1 MVSLSSGYTIAGS
14 SLFGVGRTA
23 RPVTASTV
31 GARPIVQVGDRGN
44 DAPWKARKTNFRF
57 SLPSHRPWKSR
68 LGAISTF
75 PPSRRRFGDDALN
88 SEQARPA
95 VHASFIDPKAPP
107 TQRFFAT
114 HTKQRGGLQVLRC
127 LPWVE
132 SPVKIRQRG
141 ASKRTWPRGRPWKW
155 RAVESEENQ
164 RQVSTPFPP
173 SLEIAIRR
181 NFHISTAATAVPS
194 FPAQTQ
200 T

>member
-1 MVSLSSGYTIAGS
+1 MLIWKGDKLLNCIAKVVLTGETRSSECLTGEQAEPRLDLIEPVDGQFLGS

-68 LGAISTF
+68 LGPISTF

-114 HTKQRGGLQVLRC
+114 HTKQRGGEK
-127 LPWVE
+127 PGYG
-132 SPVKIRQRG
+132 RG
-141 ASKRTWPRGRPWKW
+141 
-155 RAVESEENQ
+155 
-164 RQVSTPFPP
+164 
-173 SLEIAIRR
+173 
-181 NFHISTAATAVPS
+181 
-194 FPAQTQ
+194 
-200 T
+200 

>member
-1 MVSLSSGYTIAGS
+1 MPRHRAHIVKPARRIGLPFQTPAGIYGS

-95 VHASFIDPKAPP
+95 VHTSFIDLKAPP

-114 HTKQRGGLQVLRC
+114 HTKQRGGVFIHGVVPQN
-127 LPWVE
+127 
-132 SPVKIRQRG
+132 PV
-141 ASKRTWPRGRPWKW
+141 
-155 RAVESEENQ
+155 
-164 RQVSTPFPP
+164 
-173 SLEIAIRR
+173 
-181 NFHISTAATAVPS
+181 
-194 FPAQTQ
+194 
-200 T
+200 

>member
-1 MVSLSSGYTIAGS
+1 M
-14 SLFGVGRTA
+14 GRTA

-141 ASKRTWPRGRPWKW
+141 ASKRTWSRGRPWKW

-164 RQVSTPFPP
+164 RQVFTPFPP

-181 NFHISTAATAVPS
+181 DFHISTAATAVPS
-194 FPAQTQ
+194 FSAQTR

>member
-1 MVSLSSGYTIAGS
+1 MFAALEIATGQVYAKTNEHKKREDFRRFLDGVVAELPSGREIHVILDNYCTHKRNDDRLAKYDS

-114 HTKQRGGLQVLRC
+114 HTKQRGGQSLR
-127 LPWVE
+127 
-132 SPVKIRQRG
+132 
-141 ASKRTWPRGRPWKW
+141 
-155 RAVESEENQ
+155 
-164 RQVSTPFPP
+164 
-173 SLEIAIRR
+173 
-181 NFHISTAATAVPS
+181 
-194 FPAQTQ
+194 
-200 T
+200 